1 MVKVMKLFYSPIHG
15 FIHKVLVVA
24 HESGIWDKIE
34 FVPVY
39 PVQHGY
45 SIAAINPLH
54 KVPTLA
60 LDDGTVFYGSQL
72 IAEYLDSLAKSGPR
86 LYPVDGPNRWDALRR
101 LALADT
107 LFEITVVMALESL
120 EKPPRRTVF
129 EWNWAKVE
137 RALVQMEV
145 DAQGGFDKFDIGQ
158 VASLHALSYLDRQTT
173 RGLPAPVPIGYDWR
187 VNRPELHCWWKNT
200 VKRPS
205 VVAHFN
211 KDYEG
216 EDSAEFCQE
225 KLGEVLTSQG
235 KLAPDIPQPLP
246 VDFVPPED

>member
-1 MVKVMKLFYSPIHG
+1 MTVMKLFYSPIHG

-24 HESGIWDKIE
+24 HESGVWDQIE

-45 SIAAINPLH
+45 SIAVINPLH

-60 LDDGTVFYGSQL
+60 LNDGRVLYGSQV
-72 IAEYLDSLAKSGPR
+72 IVEYLDSLAGSGPR
-86 LYPVDGPNRWDALRR
+86 LYPPDGPDRWDALRR

-120 EKPPRRTVF
+120 ENPPRRSIF

-145 DAQGGFDKFDIGQ
+145 DAQIGFEMLDIGQ
-158 VASLHALSYLDRQTT
+158 VSTLHALSYLERQTT
-173 RGLPAPVPIGYDWR
+173 RGLPAPVPVDYDWR
-187 VNRPELHCWWKNT
+187 NGRPALTAWWMKT
-200 VKRPS
+200 IKRPS

-211 KDYEG
+211 KDYKG
-216 EDSAEFCQE
+216 EDSAEFCQR
-225 KLGEVLTSQG
+225 KVGEVLISQG
-235 KLAPDIPQPLP
+235 KAAPQKPQPIP
-246 VDFVPPED
+246 VDFVPPEK